1 MGVVYSRFVGVSR
14 SVITVG
20 DGGHVLIPA
29 GSTFSAF
36 VPLIR
41 GRAYTSGFVGRFA
54 LGQYHRRMT
63 ETAGRLLA
71 DHMGRGAK
79 NQIHGKVSVLFGV
92 GCDDTVLAGWDPVK
106 RAGSVFGHGTDI
118 PKVGNRLNIARVVP
132 SEVFYPLPIEKGNH
146 GSGPSGILEALETI
160 FKGSLDDREDIAALE
175 SIAARAYTTLDGTQF
190 GTGRA
195 SLGWDASRQSGHLGG
210 LGKTTDDGIQFL
222 DGTGDL
228 DGGILHGDGVS
239 LSDGECHCRH
249 AIIIA
254 E

>member
-1 MGVVYSRFVGVSR
+1 MVRVTVKSRFFMGVVYSRFVGVSR
-14 SVITVG
+14 SVITVCYG
-20 DGGHVLIPA
+20 FHVFIPA

-41 GRAYTSGFVGRFA
+41 GRADTSGFVGRFA

-63 ETAGRLLA
+63 ETARRFLA

-79 NQIHGKVSVLFGV
+79 DQVHRHFAVLFGV
-92 GCDDTVLAGWDPVK
+92 GFDDAILTGRDPVK

-146 GSGPSGILEALETI
+146 GSGPAGVLEALETI
-160 FKGSLDDREDIAALE
+160 LKGSLDDREDIAALE
-175 SIAARAYTTLDGTQF
+175 GIAARAYATLDGTQF

-210 LGKTTDDGIQFL
+210 LGKPPYDGIQFL
-222 DGTGDL
+222 DGT
-228 DGGILHGDGVS
+228 
-239 LSDGECHCRH
+239 RY
-249 AIIIA
+249 
-254 E
+254 